1 MVPATLPWG
10 GDLQRGRARH
20 PLPAWSPTAAQYRQ
34 QTHHHGQAG
43 GERYEKQVPGH
54 HVQIDVKFLSFPGQ
68 IKRYQFTAVDNATRV
83 RALKIY
89 CRHTQDNGIKF
100 VDFVRTRFPFRICT
114 IRTDNGHE
122 FQARFH
128 WHLKDLAIEHVYIK
142 PRSPRLNGNVEGSHR
157 TDQAEFYQLIE
168 YKGDVD
174 LEKRLAE
181 WQKYYNLHR
190 PHTAHGGRTPFEVLH
205 EKLTGKA
212 GRRRGRER

>member
-1 MVPATLPWG
+1 MEISEGGVRGTLSRHG
-10 GDLQRGRARH
+10 LQR
-20 PLPAWSPTAAQYRQ
+20 LPSTVNKRTIMAKQVVK
-34 QTHHHGQAG
+34 
-43 GERYEKQVPGH
+43 RYEKQVPGH
-54 HVQIDVKFLSFPGQ
+54 HVQIDVKFLSFPGS
-68 IKRYQFTAVDNATRV
+68 IKRYQFTAVDDATRV

-89 CRHTQDNGIKF
+89 RRHTQANAIKF
-100 VDFVRTRFPFRICT
+100 VDYVRTQFPFRIRT

-128 WHLKDLAIEHVYIK
+128 WHLKDLGIEHVYIK
-142 PRSPRLNGNVEGSHR
+142 PRSPRLNGKVERSHR
-157 TDQAEFYQLIE
+157 TDQAEFYQLLE

-181 WQKYYNLHR
+181 WQQYYNLHR

-212 GRRRGRER
+212 GRRRGRERQRQKAPK

>member
-1 MVPATLPWG
+1 MP
-10 GDLQRGRARH
+10 
-20 PLPAWSPTAAQYRQ
+20 
-34 QTHHHGQAG
+34 
-43 GERYEKQVPGH
+43 
-54 HVQIDVKFLSFPGQ
+54 KFLSFPDQ
-68 IKRYQFTAVDNATRV
+68 IKHYQFTAVDDATCV

-89 CRHTQDNGIKF
+89 RRHTQAKAIKF
-100 VDFVRTRFPFRICT
+100 VDYVRT

-128 WHLKDLAIEHVYIK
+128 WHLKDLGIEHVYIK
-142 PRSPRLNGNVEGSHR
+142 PRSPRLNGKVERSHR

-174 LEKRLAE
+174 LEKRLAK
-181 WQKYYNLHR
+181 WQQYYNLYR

-212 GRRRGRER
+212 GRRRGRERQRQKAPN